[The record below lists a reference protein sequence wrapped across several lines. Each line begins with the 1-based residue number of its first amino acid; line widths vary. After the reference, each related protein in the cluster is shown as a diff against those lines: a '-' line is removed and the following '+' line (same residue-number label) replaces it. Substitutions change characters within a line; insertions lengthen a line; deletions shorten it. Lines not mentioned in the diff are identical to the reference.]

1 MIFSPIFVYFSIMN
15 ERINKEKI
23 RFKLMPVQI
32 ILIGFFVLVLLGT
45 LLLML
50 PVSSSEGK
58 WTDPLTASFTAV
70 SASCV
75 TGLVAV
81 DTGTYWS
88 LFGQIIILIMIQI
101 GGLGFM
107 SFGLVLSM
115 LIKGRITPR
124 ESTIMAQS
132 LGFSSYGGFGEI
144 AKRIVLGTLIFEG
157 LGALALSIRFIPVFG
172 LGEGIYKSVFHSVS
186 AFCNAG
192 FDIMGSYSGQFSSF
206 TAFKSDPIVNIT
218 VGLLIIIGGIG
229 FIVWEEIIHYRHSR
243 GLSCYVKTV
252 LWMTGISLF
261 VGMAFTLFA
270 EWNNPELNTFKDK
283 LLASFFQ
290 SSSLRTAG
298 MNTIDLD
305 GLCDATKA
313 VYSMLMFVG
322 GSAGSTAGGVKT
334 ATMALLIISAFQI
347 SGGRK
352 DVVIFKRSIEPQIIF
367 NALCVFFI
375 AIMAVFTSSVVISV
389 LDNVDFLTALF
400 ETSSA
405 YNTVG
410 MTLGITT
417 TLHAASKIILMLM
430 MFCGRVGI
438 LTLTYSAH
446 LRRAKKESAV
456 KYPSGDFIIG

>member
-1 MIFSPIFVYFSIMN
+1 MN
-15 ERINKEKI
+15 DRINKEKV

-50 PVSSSEGK
+50 PISSADGK
-58 WTDPLTASFTAV
+58 WTDLLTASFTAV

-88 LFGQIIILIMIQI
+88 LFGQIVILIIIQI

-115 LIKGRITPR
+115 LIKRRITPR
-124 ESTIMAQS
+124 ESIIMAQS
-132 LGFSSYGGFGEI
+132 LGFASYGGFGEI
-144 AKRIVLGTLIFEG
+144 AKRIVLGTVMFEG
-157 LGALALSIRFIPVFG
+157 AGAVVLAIRFIPVFG
-172 LGEGIYKSVFHSVS
+172 IRDGIYKSIFHSVS

-192 FDIMGSYSGQFSSF
+192 FDLMGSYSGKFSSL

-229 FIVWEEIIHYRHSR
+229 FVVWEEIRHYQRSK
-243 GLSCYVKTV
+243 GMSCYVKTV
-252 LWMTGISLF
+252 LWMTGISLAA
-261 VGMAFTLFA
+261 GMAFTLFV
-270 EWNNPELNTFKDK
+270 EWNNPELTTLSDK

-298 MNTIDLD
+298 MNTVNLD
-305 GLCDATKA
+305 GLSDATKA
-313 VYSMLMFVG
+313 VYSVLMFIG

-334 ATMALLIISAFQI
+334 ATVALLIISAFQI

-352 DVVIFKRSIEPQIIF
+352 EVVIFKRSIDSQIIL
-367 NALCVFFI
+367 NALCVFII
-375 AIMAVFTSSVVISV
+375 AIMAIFTSSVVISV
-389 LDNVDFLTALF
+389 VDDVDFLTALF

-410 MTLGITT
+410 MTLGITSG
-417 TLHAASKIILMLM
+417 LHTASKIILMLM

-438 LTLTYSAH
+438 LTLTYSAY

>member
-1 MIFSPIFVYFSIMN
+1 MN

-23 RFKLMPVQI
+23 KFKLMPVQI

-50 PVSSSEGK
+50 PVSSAEGK

-132 LGFSSYGGFGEI
+132 LGFASYGGFGGI

-157 LGALALSIRFIPVFG
+157 VGALILSIRFIPLFG
-172 LGEGIYKSVFHSVS
+172 IGEGIYKSIFHSVS

-192 FDIMGSYSGQFSSF
+192 FDLMGSYSGQFSSF

-218 VGLLIIIGGIG
+218 LGMLIIIGGIG
-229 FIVWEEIIHYRHSR
+229 FIVWEEIIHYQRAK

-261 VGMAFTLFA
+261 TGMAFTLFA
-270 EWNNPELNTFKDK
+270 EWNNPELCTWNDK

-290 SSSLRTAG
+290 SVSLRTAG
-298 MNTIDLD
+298 MNTINLD

-313 VYSMLMFVG
+313 VYSMLMFIG

-334 ATMALLIISAFQI
+334 ATVALLIISAVQI
-347 SGGRK
+347 SGGRRE
-352 DVVIFKRSIEPQIIF
+352 VVVFKRSIEPQIIL
-367 NALCVFFI
+367 NALCIFII

-389 LDNVDFLTALF
+389 SDKVDFLTALF

-410 MTLGITT
+410 MTLGITSA
-417 TLHAASKIILMLM
+417 LNAVSKIILMMM

>member
-1 MIFSPIFVYFSIMN
+1 MSFSPIFVYFSVMN
-15 ERINKEKI
+15 EKNYKEKFRI
-23 RFKLMPVQI
+23 KLMPVQI
-32 ILIGFFVLVLLGT
+32 ILIGFFVLVLFGT

-50 PVSSSEGK
+50 PVSSADGE
-58 WTDPLTASFTAV
+58 WTDPITASFTAV

-88 LFGQIIILIMIQI
+88 LFGQIVILTMIQI

-115 LIKGRITPR
+115 LIKRRITPR
-124 ESTIMAQS
+124 ESMIMAQS
-132 LGFSSYGGFGEI
+132 LGFASYGGFGKI
-144 AKRIVLGTLIFEG
+144 TKHIVLGTLMFEG
-157 LGALALSIRFIPVFG
+157 LGALALSVRFIPVFG
-172 LGEGIYKSVFHSVS
+172 IRDGIYRSVFHSVS

-192 FDIMGSYSGQFSSF
+192 FDIMGSYSGQFSSL
-206 TAFKSDPIVNIT
+206 TAFKSDPVVNIT
-218 VGLLIIIGGIG
+218 LGLLIIIGGIG
-229 FIVWEEIIHYRHSR
+229 FVVWEEVLHYQRSK
-243 GLSCYVKTV
+243 GMSCYVKTV

-261 VGMAFTLFA
+261 AGMAFTLFA
-270 EWNNPELNTFKDK
+270 EWNNPELATWNDK

-305 GLCDATKA
+305 GLCDASKA
-313 VYSMLMFVG
+313 VYTMLMFIG

-334 ATMALLIISAFQI
+334 ATVALLVISAFQI
-347 SGGRK
+347 SCGRK
-352 DVVIFKRSIEPQIIF
+352 EVVIFKRSIEPQIIL
-367 NALCVFFI
+367 NALCVCVI
-375 AIMAVFTSSVVISV
+375 AIMAAFTSSVVISV
-389 LDNVDFLTALF
+389 VDNVDFLTALF

-410 MTLGITT
+410 MTLGITSG
-417 TLHAASKIILMLM
+417 LHVASKIILMLM

-438 LTLTYSAH
+438 LTLTYSAY
-446 LRRAKKESAV
+446 LRRAKKESTV
-456 KYPSGDFIIG
+456 KYPSGSFIIG